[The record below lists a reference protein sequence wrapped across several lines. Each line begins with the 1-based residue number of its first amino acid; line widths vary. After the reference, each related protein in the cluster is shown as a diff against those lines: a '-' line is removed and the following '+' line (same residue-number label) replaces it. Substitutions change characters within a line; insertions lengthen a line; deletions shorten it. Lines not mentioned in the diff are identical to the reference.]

1 MRLLGII
8 VAEAG
13 GRPVT
18 LCGELA
24 GREAYVPRLLQ
35 MGFRGLSIA
44 PTVIPTTKALIR
56 KLDLNRAERSDR

>member
-8 VAEAG
+8 VAEAAD
-13 GRPVT
+13 RPVT

-35 MGFRGLSIA
+35 MGFRALSVV
-44 PTVIPTTKALIR
+44 PTVIPTTKSLIR
-56 KLDLNRAERSDR
+56 TLDLGDSASGD